1 MIVLEYL
8 VPSTGKL
15 YHHKMKLRN
24 LTGESDPDEMLSYL
38 EKRHPLYFHER
49 KLSKPQVMNLLKK
62 IIFKVGQM
70 KPKKLAAPAGGPK
83 PASPSAAA
91 AQKKAEAASASGDI
105 FTAEQKVA
113 LKDLESKA
121 LEKES
126 ENMKKPGLAS
136 LTGAPSFKTG
146 SQLPTLS
153 DDLPPLGGIEKK
165 KPTSVKFNDQF
176 DDDFSAGSGDDDAES
191 PNEANNEDDEDEDD
205 EDGDFDA
212 NALLNIGDY

>member
-1 MIVLEYL
+1 MQTAPFVRASDRANKDVSDMSMSDFAPKRFAIKYEPIPMIVLEYL

-105 FTAEQKVA
+105 FTQNKR
-113 LKDLESKA
+113 
-121 LEKES
+121 
-126 ENMKKPGLAS
+126 
-136 LTGAPSFKTG
+136 
-146 SQLPTLS
+146 
-153 DDLPPLGGIEKK
+153 
-165 KPTSVKFNDQF
+165 
-176 DDDFSAGSGDDDAES
+176 
-191 PNEANNEDDEDEDD
+191 
-205 EDGDFDA
+205 
-212 NALLNIGDY
+212 

>member
-1 MIVLEYL
+1 
-8 VPSTGKL
+8 
-15 YHHKMKLRN
+15 
-24 LTGESDPDEMLSYL
+24 
-38 EKRHPLYFHER
+38 
-49 KLSKPQVMNLLKK
+49 
-62 IIFKVGQM
+62 
-70 KPKKLAAPAGGPK
+70 
-83 PASPSAAA
+83 
-91 AQKKAEAASASGDI
+91 
-105 FTAEQKVA
+105 
-113 LKDLESKA
+113 
-121 LEKES
+121 
-126 ENMKKPGLAS
+126 MKKPGLAS